1 VKDRRVISGG
11 VELRSVEGR
20 GLLVGR
26 PVVYDSWSEPIGG
39 MFRERILPGAF
50 DEWLAGEPDV
60 IACVNH
66 DPARLLGRTASGTVR
81 LVNDKQGLSVEVD
94 PPATTYAADLA
105 ESVKR
110 GDIRGMSFVFECT
123 EDRWGSGEG
132 GPTRD
137 VLRARIYEVSYVTFP
152 AYPETSAALRS
163 LQEHLS
169 SQAARGAQMRAARL
183 RIAEVD

>member
-123 EDRWGSGEG
+123 EDRWGSG
-132 GPTRD
+132 
-137 VLRARIYEVSYVTFP
+137 
-152 AYPETSAALRS
+152 
-163 LQEHLS
+163 
-169 SQAARGAQMRAARL
+169 RAARRATCCGPASTKSL
-183 RIAEVD
+183 TSRFPPTRRRRRPCDRCKST